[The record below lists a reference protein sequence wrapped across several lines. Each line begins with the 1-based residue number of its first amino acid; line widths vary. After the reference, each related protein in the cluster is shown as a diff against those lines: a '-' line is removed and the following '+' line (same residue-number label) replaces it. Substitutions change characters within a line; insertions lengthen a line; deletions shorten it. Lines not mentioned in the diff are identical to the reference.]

1 MTLESEEN
9 TVIVKTRTVYCEGSD
24 DNMSDGH
31 PKVWLKIPNNE
42 KSIQCPYCE
51 KKFILSL

>member
-31 PKVWLKIPNNE
+31 PKVWLKILLDLRIVFNPTR
-42 KSIQCPYCE
+42 
-51 KKFILSL
+51 KFCIR